1 LTQQQTGR
9 PNMSPNS
16 LFMFICL
23 SSFFTTRCKG
33 FTTCCNSKLLMWNRV
48 QSSCVPQD
56 TTFARFIWGAGLLK
70 QRGSPPAAEMRCAS
84 AWHAWNERLP
94 EKYAISCSGAAC
106 LCTLQNASRCMQYDL
121 NNFKISRHNP
131 SEVSWCHE
139 SMKASCTTTWS
150 PFFSTFFYFSN
161 LSNCN
166 LFELHVHV
174 PSARNR
180 RQDWGGLARGDGSS
194 CHISQCSDFAFLWG
208 SAKVNVWT
216 SIDFHSGNQVTRNV
230 ILGEL
235 VQVSILQGFSR
246 ELQRLERF
254 ARAACAKDRR
264 YQEVWSAR
272 GLATWKGTRFLDG
285 TLLDFTHRNSKIAR
299 LQLHW

>member
-1 LTQQQTGR
+1 
-9 PNMSPNS
+9 MSPNS
-16 LFMFICL
+16 LFMFVCL
-23 SSFFTTRCKG
+23 SSFFTTRCKR
-33 FTTCCNSKLLMWNRV
+33 FTTCWNSKLLMWNRV

-121 NNFKISRHNP
+121 NNFKISRQNP
-131 SEVSWCHE
+131 SEVSWCCE

-150 PFFSTFFYFSN
+150 LFFSTSFYFSN

-216 SIDFHSGNQVTRNV
+216 SIDFHSGNKSPEMSFLVSWFKFRFVRASAESCNAWNASLVRPVPKTVATRRSEA
-230 ILGEL
+230 LGDSQHGKGHVFWMEL
-235 VQVSILQGFSR
+235 YL
-246 ELQRLERF
+246 
-254 ARAACAKDRR
+254 
-264 YQEVWSAR
+264 
-272 GLATWKGTRFLDG
+272 
-285 TLLDFTHRNSKIAR
+285 TLLIATLR
-299 LQLHW
+299 LQDCNYIDRFRWH